1 MLDIGAQGGSN
12 DAAILADSPIG
23 NIFENNPTL
32 FNIPEPSLVG
42 NTNLPYVIVGDD
54 IYLLKPWLMKPFPG
68 KGLQEQERI

>member
-32 FNIPEPSLVG
+32 FNIPEPSLNWDVFEAMVHETG
-42 NTNLPYVIVGDD
+42 TF
-54 IYLLKPWLMKPFPG
+54 WFFPAS
-68 KGLQEQERI
+68 R